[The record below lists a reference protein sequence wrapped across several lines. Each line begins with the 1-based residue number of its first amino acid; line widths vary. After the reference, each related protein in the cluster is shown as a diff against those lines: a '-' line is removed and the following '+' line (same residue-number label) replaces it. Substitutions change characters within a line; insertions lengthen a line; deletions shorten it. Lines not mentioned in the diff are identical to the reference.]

1 MLVALAGI
9 IFVATIAALYF
20 RPFGAR
26 DWHVALAGACLAWL
40 VSPLSFDDALRE
52 VRGTW
57 NIEAF
62 FFGLMLLQAGAD
74 AAGLYARVGALLTR
88 RADGSSRVSALLATG
103 TVTTA
108 VLSNDATALILTPAV
123 FAAEA
128 SGEALTLASAF
139 TVTFTADCAS
149 LLLPMSNPVG
159 LLFYERFGLT
169 WGGWMR
175 DIFPAAATAVVVL
188 GILLVWQARRLPEA
202 AASSASRRPFDRSEA
217 AAMLVFGVLAIAYVV
232 AGIAGLKLGIVTLSG
247 GLVLAA
253 LLRSLGADTT
263 AYRRTFS
270 PGLLVFVAALVLL
283 VECVSAAGVLARLSD
298 VMDALAGQP
307 LVLAILGSAVAGTIL
322 SNVMNNWPAAVLL
335 TAVIAAVPGNQ
346 QPLVAGA
353 LIGCTIGGNLTVVGS
368 LSTVFWLSLSSRAG
382 LRISALH
389 YLQNAWLPTL
399 AGLAAASLV
408 ASASLLR

>member
-1 MLVALAGI
+1 
-9 IFVATIAALYF
+9 
-20 RPFGAR
+20 
-26 DWHVALAGACLAWL
+26 
-40 VSPLSFDDALRE
+40 
-52 VRGTW
+52 
-57 NIEAF
+57 
-62 FFGLMLLQAGAD
+62 
-74 AAGLYARVGALLTR
+74 
-88 RADGSSRVSALLATG
+88 
-103 TVTTA
+103 
-108 VLSNDATALILTPAV
+108 
-123 FAAEA
+123 
-128 SGEALTLASAF
+128 
-139 TVTFTADCAS
+139 
-149 LLLPMSNPVG
+149 
-159 LLFYERFGLT
+159 
-169 WGGWMR
+169 
-175 DIFPAAATAVVVL
+175 VL

-253 LLRSLGADTT
+253 VLRSLGADTT